1 MRGGPSKKTKELAAS
16 RRERAAERT
25 ALERDV
31 AAARRARGREAWG
44 ARRDASRERQRRGVS
59 RALQD
64 REVSLLDLVDRLL
77 DGGVVIHGDITLAV
91 ADVDLLYVGL
101 RALVSS
107 VETIERDLGV
117 SVSARGPSLRSSAL

>member
-1 MRGGPSKKTKELAAS
+1 MSRGET
-16 RRERAAERT
+16 RRS
-25 ALERDV
+25 LQRDV
-31 AAARRARGREAWG
+31 AAARRARERESWN
-44 ARRDASRERQRRGVS
+44 ARRDASRARQSEGVS
-59 RALQD
+59 RALHG

-117 SVSARGPSLRSSAL
+117 SLSARGPSLKSSAL